1 MATSKKSALS
11 EKNQP
16 QTTIVRPDWGF
27 WDKHTCT
34 LLDGILLSLNICP
47 LQYPVGKNL
56 NATIDQLFWYRQSAA
71 LDAMPFVDWVLDKGG
86 AFPYSSGLV
95 TIHLKKFALWVDEE
109 TNWQAL
115 PLEFIVLKPK
125 SKMLEPLLVNPT
137 KDSRVAKKW
146 TDEELNQ
153 LLRESDAGK
162 TNAALAKEHQLDR
175 SRISQLLKKARS
187 LTEPVENSV
196 FGLSRQNW

>member
-115 PLEFIVLKPK
+115 PREFIVLKPK